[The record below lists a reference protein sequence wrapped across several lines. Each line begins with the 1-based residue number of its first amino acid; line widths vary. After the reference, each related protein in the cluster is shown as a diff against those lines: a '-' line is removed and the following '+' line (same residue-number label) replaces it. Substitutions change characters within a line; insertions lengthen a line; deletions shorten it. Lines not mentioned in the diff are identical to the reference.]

1 MGIILTEIQTN
12 LLIWACSNQIQQ
24 YSPFIINAMDNVG
37 ISLFNKMADVDAI
50 LDDRLV
56 FEVITVT
63 FTKIKPDIFG
73 IFRKKSRVPETY
85 SGDFT

>member
-1 MGIILTEIQTN
+1 
-12 LLIWACSNQIQQ
+12 
-24 YSPFIINAMDNVG
+24 MDNVS

-63 FTKIKPDIFG
+63 FTKIKPDIFA
-73 IFRKKSRVPETY
+73 IFRKKSGI
-85 SGDFT
+85 SGNIFRRYYVILCLGLME